1 MTVRLRGIS
10 NDAVPS
16 FQFIV
21 SALRR
26 SWGDANND
34 SLWSV
39 MSAVSPSRSAS
50 CAVPPIENRW
60 CRLGGGIGRA
70 ENLVAENFPGTLFGI
85 DHGARQAPVEWGR
98 ALAFSPQ
105 FLCRCQV
112 LTYV

>member
-34 SLWSV
+34 SLV
-39 MSAVSPSRSAS
+39 RYVRGLAAAFRFVCGPADREQVVSTRRW
-50 CAVPPIENRW
+50 NRAA
-60 CRLGGGIGRA
+60 RKSGGRK
-70 ENLVAENFPGTLFGI
+70 FPRDSF
-85 DHGARQAPVEWGR
+85 WN
-98 ALAFSPQ
+98 
-105 FLCRCQV
+105 
-112 LTYV
+112 